1 MSPDTSTAVD
11 HLRET
16 LVERRTVFEGRLLAL
31 HDDIVALPSGRHA
44 GREVVSHR
52 GAVVVVAATGDGRIV
67 LVRQWR
73 HAVGGA
79 LWELPAGTRDP
90 GEDPAVTAARELR
103 EETGYA
109 ARRWASLGEA
119 YVSPGYS
126 GELLSFYLAEDLTV
140 GEAAAAVD
148 EILDVRL
155 FQPAEVTAL
164 LRQGMTDCKTIGGL
178 ALAGRLP
185 GVPWSQG

>member
-1 MSPDTSTAVD
+1 MSPDTSAAVD

-16 LVERRTVFEGRLLAL
+16 LVERRTVFTGRLLSL
-31 HDDIVALPSGRHA
+31 HDDVVALPSGSQA
-44 GREVVSHR
+44 GREVIHHP
-52 GAVVVVAATGDGRIV
+52 GAVVVVAVTGDGRIV

-79 LWELPAGTRDP
+79 LWELPAGTRDA
-90 GEDPAVTAARELR
+90 GEAAATTAARELR

-109 ARRWASLGEA
+109 AGRWSALGEA

-126 GELLSFYLAEDLTV
+126 RELLSFFLAEELNIGDAS
-140 GEAAAAVD
+140 AAED
-148 EILDVRL
+148 ELLDVRL

-164 LRQGMTDCKTIGGL
+164 VRQGMTDCKTVGGL

-185 GVPWSQG
+185 AVPWTQG

>member
-16 LVERRTVFEGRLLAL
+16 LVERRTVFAGRLLTL
-31 HDDIVALPSGRHA
+31 HDDVVALPSGRQA
-44 GREVVSHR
+44 GREVVQHR
-52 GAVVVVAATGDGRIV
+52 GAVVVVAVTGDGRIV

-90 GEDPAVTAARELR
+90 GEDPAVTAVRELR

-140 GEAAAAVD
+140 GEASAAVD

-155 FQPAEVTAL
+155 YQPAEVTAL

-185 GVPWSQG
+185 GIPWSHR

>member
-52 GAVVVVAATGDGRIV
+52 GAVVVVAVTGDGRIV